1 MCLPCAARQ
10 ARAFGYTL
18 DIFGLILVLPDY
30 SCAFPALEQF
40 RASYEWQEV
49 PLATTVP
56 AGRGPALAIGWPPQA
71 CVRTVAVLCRLEI
84 RLSLDGSHKRWTALD
99 HSQQTS
105 HAPSEPPPA
114 ALPCRVARIPPTWRL
129 MAPLGQGILRF
140 DVTASTR
147 IQEVE
152 VCD

>member
-84 RLSLDGSHKRWTALD
+84 RLSLDGSHKRWTLSTTLNKPATHLPR
-99 HSQQTS
+99 HLPR
-105 HAPSEPPPA
+105 PSPA
-114 ALPCRVARIPPTWRL
+114 GWR
-129 MAPLGQGILRF
+129 
-140 DVTASTR
+140 ASRPAGGSWPHWAKGSCGLT
-147 IQEVE
+147 
-152 VCD
+152 

>member
-1 MCLPCAARQ
+1 VATRAFVIMCLPCAARQ
-10 ARAFGYTL
+10 ARAFGCTL
-18 DIFGLILVLPDY
+18 DIVGLILVLPDY

-56 AGRGPALAIGWPPQA
+56 AG
-71 CVRTVAVLCRLEI
+71 LEI
-84 RLSLDGSHKRWTALD
+84 RLSLDGSHK
-99 HSQQTS
+99 
-105 HAPSEPPPA
+105 
-114 ALPCRVARIPPTWRL
+114 RVARIPPTWRL
-129 MAPLGQGILRF
+129 MAPLGRGILRL